1 MLNIL
6 NIIGGVISAFF
17 TDTTYPFTILF
28 AAFFVLGLLS
38 FVTKFR
44 CISALPVLVKHHL
57 PHVSYIK
64 KLHVKRNIMIGYIP
78 ILSVSALM
86 LSIPMIY
93 LPLHLCR
100 IVS

>member
-38 FVTKFR
+38 FVTKFFKGDK
-44 CISALPVLVKHHL
+44 I
-57 PHVSYIK
+57 
-64 KLHVKRNIMIGYIP
+64 
-78 ILSVSALM
+78 
-86 LSIPMIY
+86 
-93 LPLHLCR
+93 
-100 IVS
+100 